1 MPQYIENNSVF
12 PDIMHDLNEQRKN
25 NVLTDVTVIVGDQ
38 QIAAHKCVLVAGS
51 EYFNSLFLGPL
62 KQDITE
68 VNLSDVTDDFECTAS
83 VIDFLY
89 TGEIVIDDEMLDGIL
104 KMASFLLISLLRESC
119 VTYIKKNLSFDT
131 CIQYYLLSFEYML
144 PELSQKLSQTI
155 SSRFHDCLIFRES
168 SLSVSPKHLKFLM
181 DTCNI
186 LRHCST
192 ADIISFVYEWVS
204 THRSEEKEQ
213 VGCDILDY
221 VSTLSTQLDA
231 RNRFVLEHR
240 RSVLVENQRLHSVDS
255 TPQFASKLNSVI
267 VNCLNESEN
276 EAHLSTLQTALKDTV
291 NPPKEI
297 PESESENV
305 VIAIAPNQRLVD
317 FVENYGSYVRRGQ
330 AAFDICIYVPRR
342 RTWYYLTKGYRKK
355 LFMDLSSYG
364 AELTQTFM
372 MNDKMCFI
380 SPEAPSLLMFDLADF
395 TWSKLRFK
403 NLIEQNEIRYD
414 AKDVY
419 FVFSDS
425 KELYMVLKNSSEKND
440 KELKVFFNCYRLSLT
455 NTWIFICS
463 THMMT
468 METSEGNES
477 RFSAAISSNG
487 KEMILA
493 YVADTLHVFVMD
505 LETIQLSDTSLCYLT
520 ADIEFSV
527 SFFLLEV
534 DKHFCLVEDLESDK
548 DQMKN
553 RCRVRYKL
561 TSKELSTDN
570 STELAIDM
578 FDNMHFS
585 SSRSPC
591 RYVQTRHIWMFEG
604 NKRDGSSLKALSV
617 NEGQLKAFSHTPPPF
632 PSITEMVIGD
642 VKREILDSLTPI
654 RTYLHEQTLSRE
666 DSDVSSVG
674 QPSSDSE

>member
-68 VNLSDVTDDFECTAS
+68 VNLSDVTDDFDCTAS

-89 TGEIVIDDEMLDGIL
+89 TGEIEMDDEMLDGIL

-119 VTYIKKNLSFDT
+119 VEYINKNLNLDT
-131 CIQYYLLSFEYML
+131 CIQYYVLSSEYML

-155 SSRFHDCLIFRES
+155 SSRFHDCLIFREA
-168 SLSVSPKHLKFLM
+168 SLSVSPKQLKFLM
-181 DTCNI
+181 DTCDI
-186 LRHCST
+186 FRHCST
-192 ADIISFVYEWVS
+192 SDIISFVYEYVA
-204 THRSEEKEQ
+204 THRFDEKEQ

-240 RSVLVENQRLHSVDS
+240 RSVLAGNQRLQTDDCTS
-255 TPQFASKLNSVI
+255 QFATKLNSVI

-276 EAHLSTLQTALKDTV
+276 EAHLLSLPTALINTV
-291 NPPKEI
+291 NSPQEI
-297 PESESENV
+297 PASHSENV
-305 VIAIAPNQRLVD
+305 VIAIAPNQRLWD
-317 FVENYGSYVRRGQ
+317 FVENNGSYVGRGQ
-330 AAFDICIYVPRR
+330 AAFDICIYVPSR

-355 LFMDLSSYG
+355 LFTDLSNND
-364 AELTQTFM
+364 AELTQTFI
-372 MNDKMCFI
+372 MNDMMCFI
-380 SPEAPSLLMFDLADF
+380 SPETPSLLMFDLADF

-403 NLIEQNEIRYD
+403 NLIKQNEIRYD
-414 AKDVY
+414 ARDVH
-419 FVFSDS
+419 FIVSGS
-425 KELYMVLKNSSEKND
+425 KELYMILKNSSVKND
-440 KELKVFFNCYRLSLT
+440 EELKVFFNCYRLT
-455 NTWIFICS
+455 QANAWEFICS
-463 THMMT
+463 THIMT
-468 METSEGNES
+468 METSDFKES
-477 RFSAAISSNG
+477 MFAAAISSKG

-493 YVADTLHVFVMD
+493 YVADTLHVFVIN

-520 ADIEFSV
+520 ADIDFLAL
-527 SFFLLEV
+527 FFILEV
-534 DKHFCLVEDLESDK
+534 EEHFCLVEELESDEG
-548 DQMKN
+548 QMKN
-553 RCRVRYKL
+553 RCRVRYKFA
-561 TSKELSTDN
+561 SKELSTDD

-578 FDNMHFS
+578 FDNMPVES
-585 SSRSPC
+585 NGSPC
-591 RYVQTRHIWMFEG
+591 RYGHIRHIWIFEG
-604 NKRDGSSLKALSV
+604 NVCDGSSLKV
-617 NEGQLKAFSHTPPPF
+617 ITGKEGQLKAVSHTPPPF
-632 PSITEMVIGD
+632 PSITEMVVGD

-666 DSDVSSVG
+666 NSDVSSVG